1 MVSPSAW
8 PTLNSARASRPIACT
23 HRYDK
28 KNNVRPLPLFF
39 VLLKLSTTVQGY
51 LLRFYVST
59 SVVNE

>member
-1 MVSPSAW
+1 MLDLCPF
-8 PTLNSARASRPIACT
+8 
-23 HRYDK
+23 
-28 KNNVRPLPLFF
+28 FF